1 MAASAS
7 SSESGTTTPLPAA
20 SPSALTTGGWSWRRA
35 YARAASA
42 SRNEALAA
50 VATPARAIT
59 SLAKTLDVSSRAAAR
74 PGPKTGTDAVTSAS
88 ATPAANGPSGPITT
102 RS

>member
-1 MAASAS
+1 MASSAA

-35 YARAASA
+35 YSRAASA
-42 SRNEALAA
+42 SRNVALAA
-50 VATPARAIT
+50 VATPARAII
-59 SLAKTLDVSSRAAAR
+59 SLAKAFDVSSRAAAR
-74 PGPKTGTDAVTSAS
+74 LGPKTGTEAATSAS
-88 ATPAANGPSGPITT
+88 ATPAANGPSGPMTT